1 MDRTTSYT
9 KQLCYVLFRCN
20 LNDTFRLLDWHFI
33 NNNRYGLF
41 TKSLTTNQRGDMI
54 TYEVMQRIEGDT
66 EKHSNYELVQYEFPF
81 PENSVLIER
90 DKEMN
95 RILNKPIIITTSNN
109 NNCQQQELIMATQQT
124 FVPYTESKSVE
135 DRIAYVKANPHKYMP
150 KAQYDLVKSL
160 HNKIEALDSKM
171 NEILAKKQIVG
182 YTPLL

>member
-1 MDRTTSYT
+1 MDGTNSYI
-9 KQLCYVLFRCN
+9 KQLCYVLSRCN
-20 LNDTFRLLDWHFI
+20 LNDTSRLLDWHFI

-95 RILNKPIIITTSNN
+95 RILNKPIIIT
-109 NNCQQQELIMATQQT
+109 
-124 FVPYTESKSVE
+124 
-135 DRIAYVKANPHKYMP
+135 
-150 KAQYDLVKSL
+150 
-160 HNKIEALDSKM
+160 
-171 NEILAKKQIVG
+171 NE
-182 YTPLL
+182 